1 MGKIKVKLVKSG
13 IDQSKRQKNTLEA
26 MGFRKLHQVVEMN
39 DNPAIRGMI
48 EKVKHLVTVQE

>member
-39 DNPAIRGMI
+39 DNPAMRGMI

>member
-13 IDQSKRQKNTLEA
+13 IDQSKRQKDTLEA

-39 DNPAIRGMI
+39 DNPAMRGMI

>member
-1 MGKIKVKLVKSG
+1 MGKIKVKLIKSG
-13 IDQSKRQKNTLEA
+13 IDQSKRQKDTLEA

>member
-1 MGKIKVKLVKSG
+1 MGKIKVKLIKSG
-13 IDQSKRQKNTLEA
+13 IDQSKRQKDTLEA

-39 DNPAIRGMI
+39 DNPAMRGMI